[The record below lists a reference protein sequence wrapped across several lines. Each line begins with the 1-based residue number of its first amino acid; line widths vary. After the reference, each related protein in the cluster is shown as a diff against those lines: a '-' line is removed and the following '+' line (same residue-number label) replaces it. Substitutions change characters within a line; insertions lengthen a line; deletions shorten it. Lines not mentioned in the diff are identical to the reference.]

1 MDGWLARCLEFTF
14 IWYQLWLF
22 LSDWIGS
29 DSFFTVGLFF
39 FFFYKNKVV
48 FLKQKKK
55 NNRTRSKYSKM
66 LIVVGLG

>member
-39 FFFYKNKVV
+39 FFYKNKVV